1 MADSGATPGVDAA
14 APGEQGERALHLALK
29 HLAVMLHSA
38 FSCSADAEADALKE
52 HDGVSELLLRL
63 RRCAAAGG
71 AQARALARLATA
83 SRPFRDAA
91 EAALP
96 APLRDARLKKTLEL
110 WAILATADSADIL
123 QCQNV
128 QRAVQGLCDAPP
140 ADHARCAELAHA
152 SREALRSRRGREMEA
167 LIEQAQALRAAFATV
182 PVANVEVRRWRSE
195 CFVAALEGTWDAH
208 ES

>member
-1 MADSGATPGVDAA
+1 MADSGATPGVDAP
-14 APGEQGERALHLALK
+14 APGEQGERALHVALM
-29 HLAVMLHSA
+29 HLAVMPHSA

-52 HDGVSELLLRL
+52 HDGVSEPLLRL

-83 SRPFRDAA
+83 SRAFRDAA
-91 EAALP
+91 EPALP

-128 QRAVQGLCDAPP
+128 QRAVEGLCDASS
-140 ADHARCAELAHA
+140 ADDEHCAELAHA
-152 SREALRSRRGREMEA
+152 SREALRSLRFREMETA
-167 LIEQAQALRAAFATV
+167 IEQWAWLQAPPGAVADATV
-182 PVANVEVRRWRSE
+182 ELRRWRSE